1 MNIIVKLY
9 FNLIYV
15 KLCWSL
21 GAGGWLVG
29 ARPYVSS
36 NKELTKDTWKK
47 KKSRVLMKYCFPY
60 LLISKLD
67 FLRITPGKS
76 VGSIITHSWN
86 ISFYFCMMT
95 NDRAV
100 HWLVRKYKI
109 SYIPQPP
116 VLNWVPKP
124 SRETFSNTPW
134 NCVHHH
140 GCAIY
145 FACNYLV

>member
-36 NKELTKDTWKK
+36 NKELTKNTWKK
-47 KKSRVLMKYCFPY
+47 KKKKKESLMKYCFPY

-76 VGSIITHSWN
+76 VGSIITHS
-86 ISFYFCMMT
+86 
-95 NDRAV
+95 
-100 HWLVRKYKI
+100 
-109 SYIPQPP
+109 
-116 VLNWVPKP
+116 
-124 SRETFSNTPW
+124 
-134 NCVHHH
+134 
-140 GCAIY
+140 
-145 FACNYLV
+145 